1 MYNISRRN
9 KRKRA
14 KGEENERKNRWWE
27 DESKGRKPEDIG
39 AAKEKLSERVGELV
53 KTV

>member
-1 MYNISRRN
+1 MKERTDGGRMNQ
-9 KRKRA
+9 K
-14 KGEENERKNRWWE
+14 EE
-27 DESKGRKPEDIG
+27 KPEDIG